1 MDNSENMVYASNKI
15 TTTNMNYTWY
25 PPNAAILVD
34 QQDNGP
40 YTSLGCWADT
50 GNRAVPQIDGSDSAI
65 SGNYQQR
72 ANAINECYNIAKER
86 GMKIFAVQ
94 DGGWCAADNNLNSYN
109 KYGASGNCR
118 NGKGGPWAN
127 DVYINNN

>member
-1 MDNSENMVYASNKI
+1 
-15 TTTNMNYTWY
+15 
-25 PPNAAILVD
+25 VD
-34 QQDNGP
+34 QQDDAP

-50 GNRAVPQIDGSDSAI
+50 GNRAITPLDGSDPAI

-109 KYGASGNCR
+109 KYGSSGNCR

-127 DVYINNN
+127 DVYKINN